1 MINIHHFHGAASRV
15 GVSETAFALR
25 QDHLVVELIAAWEPR
40 SPNDE
45 QQNLQWAQH
54 ISQAFAPYAF
64 KGGYISLL
72 DEQEQ
77 ERVRLAFGSNY
88 EQLLDLKRTYNP
100 NDVFHSTIGHLAPKK
115 KL

>member
-1 MINIHHFHGAASRV
+1 M

-45 QQNLQWAQH
+45 QQHLQWAQH
-54 ISQAFAPYAF
+54 ILYALAPYAF

-72 DEQEQ
+72 DEQ

-88 EQLLDLKRTYNP
+88 EQLLDLKRTHDP
-100 NDVFHSTIGHLAPKK
+100 NDVLHSTIGHLAPKK
-115 KL
+115 KS